1 MNKNS
6 FIIVI
11 CFLFAFACKKK
22 EDRVLKKLE
31 GTWTINEYNRKSTG
45 VVTDFSSQKMTF
57 EFLPYKKAYTRT
69 LKAIYKLDY
78 NDASLIDVIDTFSYE
93 LKKDELSITKVQK
106 AINTQFLRQR
116 FTISEYKNNQLT
128 LTRKDTTEYYIKA
141 TK

>member
-6 FIIVI
+6 YIVVL
-11 CFLFAFACKKK
+11 FLVLAFACKK
-22 EDRVLKKLE
+22 EDRILNKLE
-31 GTWTINEYNRKSTG
+31 GTWTVSEYNRKSTG
-45 VVTDFSSQKMTF
+45 VVSDFSSQKMTF

-69 LKAIYKLDY
+69 LKAIYKLDF

-106 AINTQFLRQR
+106 SINTQFLRQR